1 MNDYLVIGIIA
12 AVVIVAAY
20 NIIKVLT
27 IRRKG
32 VETEGVISRIT
43 EHSSVDGDGS
53 LDVTYTYYV
62 VFRTQDGQ
70 EVEAD
75 LNHAPGRT
83 RVGDRVRIKYLPEKP
98 KHAVLIKTNK
108 LTGRK

>member
-1 MNDYLVIGIIA
+1 MNDYLVIVIIA
-12 AVVIVAAY
+12 AVVIVAAF

-27 IRRKG
+27 IRKKG
-32 VETEGVISRIT
+32 IETDGVISHIT
-43 EHSSVDGDGS
+43 GSSTVDGDGS

-62 VFRTQDGQ
+62 VFKTQDSQ

-83 RVGDRVRIKYLPEKP
+83 RVGDQVRIKYLTDKP
-98 KHAVLIKTNK
+98 KHAVLIK
-108 LTGRK
+108 

>member
-12 AVVIVAAY
+12 AVEIVAAF

-27 IRRKG
+27 IRKKG
-32 VETEGVISRIT
+32 IETEGVISRIT
-43 EHSSVDGDGS
+43 EQSSVDGDGS

-62 VFRTQDGQ
+62 VFKTQDGK

-83 RVGDRVRIKYLPEKP
+83 RLGDQVRIRYLPEKP
-98 KHAVLIKTNK
+98 KHAVLIK
-108 LTGRK
+108 